1 MRLLIAPGLKPEP
14 LLLTPDGEPI
24 PTAPG
29 AARDAVA
36 GSVGMLTRPAPGTAN
51 TSGLTD
57 NKVSNVPCIW
67 FVS

>member
-29 AARDAVA
+29 AANITEVA
-36 GSVGMLTRPAPGTAN
+36 EGASARGVAMLAAGESSTRLKFA
-51 TSGLTD
+51 
-57 NKVSNVPCIW
+57 
-67 FVS
+67 